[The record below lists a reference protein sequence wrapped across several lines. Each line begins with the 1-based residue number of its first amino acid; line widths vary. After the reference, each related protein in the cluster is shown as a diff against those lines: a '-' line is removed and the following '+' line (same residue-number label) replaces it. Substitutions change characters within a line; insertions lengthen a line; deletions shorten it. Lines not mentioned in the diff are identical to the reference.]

1 MSQTLIDFKDQ
12 VLKNLTNHG
21 YPQKKISFPLE
32 KMYEVADD
40 KGLSFNKV
48 LELLKE
54 EGHGSETT
62 VDKVVFYPLQEL
74 QEEENVEEMFSQA
87 QDMMANMSPDQLENI
102 QEMILGMSQDDRED
116 LLKKGKDMGL
126 I

>member
-32 KMYEVADD
+32 KMYEVADN

-62 VDKVVFYPLQEL
+62 VDKVVFFPLE

-87 QDMMANMSPDQLENI
+87 QDMMANMSPEQLESI
-102 QEMILGMSQDDRED
+102 QEMILGMSQDDREE

>member
-12 VLKNLTNHG
+12 VLKNLSTHG

-32 KMYEVADD
+32 KMYEVADN

-62 VDKVVFYPLQEL
+62 VDKVVFFPLET
-74 QEEENVEEMFSQA
+74 EEEDVTEMFSQA
-87 QDMMANMSPDQLENI
+87 QDMMENMTPDQLQNI
-102 QEMILGMSQDDRED
+102 QEMILGMSKDDRED

>member
-1 MSQTLIDFKDQ
+1 MSDELNNFKDQ

-21 YPQKKISFPLE
+21 YPQKKISLPLE
-32 KMYEVADD
+32 KMYEVADN

-54 EGHGSETT
+54 EGHESEITT
-62 VDKVVFYPLQEL
+62 DKVIFSPAQ
-74 QEEENVEEMFSQA
+74 QEEDMSAMFSQA
-87 QDMMANMSPDQLENI
+87 KDMMANMSPEQLQSI
-102 QEMILGMSQDDRED
+102 QEMILSMSQEDREE

-126 I
+126 V

>member
-1 MSQTLIDFKDQ
+1 MSQVLNDFKEQ

-32 KMYEVADD
+32 KMYEVADN

-54 EGHGSETT
+54 EGHASEIT
-62 VDKVVFYPLQEL
+62 VDKVIFYPL
-74 QEEENVEEMFSQA
+74 EEELSEEDIMGQA
-87 QDMMANMSPDQLENI
+87 QEAMANMTPEQLESI
-102 QEMILGMSQDDRED
+102 QEMILGMNPEDRD
-116 LLKKGKDMGL
+116 ALLKKGRDLGL
-126 I
+126 V